1 MKATIAHGPGTA
13 GFVHDCGGC
22 RQRDR
27 CILALPLPQ
36 EDGDCA
42 AVVQRRGSIAAG
54 TLLFRRNQPFS
65 AVYLVCEGAV
75 KTERVTPDGCQLVTG
90 FYLGGDMVGLE
101 ALGGTQ
107 YPCDAVATTHS
118 IVCKL
123 DFERLLRLCPAKPE
137 MHSWIMSKIAF
148 YARKKDEDLSWSLGL
163 GTRRRVLRFFLEL
176 HEQLQ
181 VSAEARAQV
190 AALPLKK
197 QDIARYLHIAPE
209 TLSRSLAELRKQNL
223 LLVEQ
228 DYFVL
233 PDPGMAQQL
242 TQL

>member
-1 MKATIAHGPGTA
+1 MKPTTGDRSEAA
-13 GFVHDCGGC
+13 GFVHECGSC

-27 CILALPLPQ
+27 CILALPLPL
-36 EDGDCA
+36 ENDDCA
-42 AVVQRRGSIAAG
+42 AVVQRRGTIDAG
-54 TLLFRRNQPFS
+54 KFLFRRNEPFA

-75 KTERVTPDGCQLVTG
+75 KTERVTPDGGQLVTG

-101 ALGGTQ
+101 ALGGAQ
-107 YPCDAVATTHS
+107 YPCDAVATARST
-118 IVCKL
+118 VCKL

-163 GTRRRVLRFFLEL
+163 GTRRRVLRFFVEL
-176 HEQLQ
+176 HDQLRA
-181 VSAEARAQV
+181 SADTPAEV

-209 TLSRSLAELRKQNL
+209 TLSRSLGELRRQNL
-223 LLVEQ
+223 LLIEQ
-228 DYFVL
+228 DHFVL
-233 PDPGMAQQL
+233 PDPGLAEQL